1 MLIYVCSSSH
11 GFGHAARDVAVL
23 QQLRRLRPN
32 WQLVLSSRAPSALL
46 RLLLGTATIGVR
58 RCRWDV
64 GTVQVDALGVDAAA
78 TLIAL
83 KELQRQL
90 PEQIEQEA
98 AWIEAHGRPVLV
110 LGDIPPAAADLAGRL
125 GAPLVWMSNFGWDEI
140 YGPYGEAFRTHAEA
154 AHQAYR
160 RGQLL
165 LRCPF
170 DLAMNWD
177 LPEQRLGLVC
187 GEPRPLEPALR
198 DRLTAAGPLVQVG
211 FGGLGLK
218 LNPQLFAAWP
228 EQNFV
233 MASPADSSERQA
245 LEALPNLTLL
255 PDGVRP
261 LDVFPFCGRHLG
273 KPGFSTFCEAL
284 SHSVGLHVVE
294 RRDFAE
300 AEALMRGLSCH
311 GASRLLSRDQLLRG
325 DWQLDQPL
333 VAPTQAPALAHGAE
347 QAARALIAFAEG

>member
-1 MLIYVCSSSH
+1 M
-11 GFGHAARDVAVL
+11 
-23 QQLRRLRPN
+23 
-32 WQLVLSSRAPSALL
+32 
-46 RLLLGTATIGVR
+46 
-58 RCRWDV
+58 
-64 GTVQVDALGVDAAA
+64 
-78 TLIAL
+78 
-83 KELQRQL
+83 
-90 PEQIEQEA
+90 
-98 AWIEAHGRPVLV
+98 
-110 LGDIPPAAADLAGRL
+110 
-125 GAPLVWMSNFGWDEI
+125 
-140 YGPYGEAFRTHAEA
+140 
-154 AHQAYR
+154 
-160 RGQLL
+160 
-165 LRCPF
+165 
-170 DLAMNWD
+170 
-177 LPEQRLGLVC
+177 
-187 GEPRPLEPALR
+187 
-198 DRLTAAGPLVQVG
+198 G